1 MTISWID
8 GCGFNDGW
16 DVCIFRQTWHH
27 PRALYRSENIH
38 VNYQTF
44 VIVQDSCYIAPSLGS
59 SLLPKL
65 GRVRVNIIGQVPWC
79 EHLSVGETIDISMPK
94 VGRVD
99 ISWTRY
105 ARPESVR

>member
-1 MTISWID
+1 MKAGQFAIPMD
-8 GCGFNDGW
+8 D
-16 DVCIFRQTWHH
+16 
-27 PRALYRSENIH
+27 
-38 VNYQTF
+38 
-44 VIVQDSCYIAPSLGS
+44 CYIRASLGS

-65 GRVRVNIIGQVPWC
+65 GRVRVNIIGQMPWC